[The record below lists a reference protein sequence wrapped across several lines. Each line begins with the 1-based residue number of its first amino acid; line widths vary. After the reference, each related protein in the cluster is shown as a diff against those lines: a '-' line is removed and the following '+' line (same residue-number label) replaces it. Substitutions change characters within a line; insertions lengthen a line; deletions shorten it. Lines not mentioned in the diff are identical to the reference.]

1 MRLSLRCLLPAVGL
15 IVAASFVS
23 QAHGGGRPS
32 ETILPNTTKA
42 YLSAPNPAAAREAWE
57 RTQLGQLVRDPE
69 MKPFVESFRD
79 QLKNKLTETGKKLG
93 VAWTDLEGVP
103 GGEIALAAVANHQ
116 GRPANILTVDVT
128 GHGEKAAELLAKV
141 EHSLTTQGA
150 KKSEQTIG
158 GLTANVYDFPRQEGE
173 RRTRQAFHVIKD
185 DVLIACDDAQVL
197 GDVLGRWS
205 GEAKDSLAADA
216 AFAHVMQV
224 AAEESKGL
232 APHFRWFVEPFGLVE
247 MIRSAEVSTAERK
260 RDIFKALKNQ
270 GYTAVKGVG
279 GHLNFSAG
287 GYELLHRTA
296 IYAPTPASGE
306 RFELAARALEFPNS
320 TQHGPPAWVPREIAS
335 YASINVNA
343 AKAFAA
349 SKSLV
354 NELAND
360 PKTDKSPGF
369 IDDILEGIAID
380 PDGPQVHIEKEILAN
395 LGDRAIVITDYE
407 YPVTPQCERML
418 VAVEA
423 KDAETVA
430 SAIDRL
436 MAADSTAKQLTI
448 NGVKVWMMT
457 EPPPAAAAAPF
468 APADIVIMGGDGFVQ
483 VEEEGDAAPKEDKP
497 VADRFR
503 APNSAWAVAH
513 GHLFHTS
520 HVELLRKVLEKNDA
534 EKSLADAADHQ
545 TVLAEMEKLGAG
557 ENSFRLFGRT
567 DEQTR
572 PTYELLRAGKMP
584 EAETLLGRILNR
596 LLEEPRALE
605 PRKQKLDGSQLPS
618 YDMVRRYLGPAGTFV
633 TSRDDGW
640 LITGFSLP
648 KRAPVEIGM
657 ATEK

>member
-1 MRLSLRCLLPAVGL
+1 MRLSLRSLLPAVGL
-15 IVAASFVS
+15 IAAMFLVS
-23 QAHGGGRPS
+23 NAHGGGRPS
-32 ETILPNTTKA
+32 EAILPNTTKA
-42 YLSAPNPAAAREAWE
+42 YFSAPNPAAAREAWE

-69 MKPFVESFRD
+69 MKAFVESFRD
-79 QLKNKLTETGKKLG
+79 QLRNKLTETGKKLG

-103 GGEIALAAVANHQ
+103 GGEVALAAVANHQ
-116 GRPANILTVDVT
+116 GRPANVLVVDVS
-128 GHGEKAAELLAKV
+128 GHADKARELLAKV
-141 EHSLTTQGA
+141 ERSLTTQGA

-158 GLTANVYDFPRQEGE
+158 GLAANVYDFPRQEGE
-173 RRTRQAFHVIKD
+173 RRTRQAFHVVKEE
-185 DVLIACDDAQVL
+185 VLIACDDAQVL
-197 GDVLGRWS
+197 ADALGRWN
-205 GEAKDSLAADA
+205 GEAKDSLAANA

-270 GYTAVKGVG
+270 GYTAIKGIG
-279 GHLNFSAG
+279 GHLNFAAG
-287 GYELLHRTA
+287 NYELLHRTA
-296 IYAPTPASGE
+296 IYAPGPASGE
-306 RFELAARALEFPNS
+306 RFELAARALEFPN
-320 TQHGPPAWVPREIAS
+320 TAAHLPPAWAPREIAS

-369 IDDILEGIAID
+369 IDDILEGIKVD
-380 PDGPQVHIEKEILAN
+380 PDGPQVDIEGEILAK
-395 LGDRAIVITDYE
+395 LGDRAVVITDYE
-407 YPVTPQCERML
+407 FPVTPQCERTL
-418 VAVEA
+418 IAVET

-430 SAIDRL
+430 KAIDRL

-457 EPPPAAAAAPF
+457 EPPPVVGAAF
-468 APADIVIMGGDGFVQ
+468 APAEIVIMGGDGFVQ
-483 VEEEGDAAPKEDKP
+483 VGDEADAAPKEEKP
-497 VADRFR
+497 MADRFR

-520 HVELLRKVLEKNDA
+520 HVELLRKVLEKKDA

-572 PTYELLRAGKMP
+572 PTYELLKAGKMP
-584 EAETLLGRILNR
+584 EAETMLGRILNR

-605 PRKQKLDGSQLPS
+605 PRKQKLDGSELPS

-648 KRAPVEIGM
+648 KRAPVEVGM